1 VTKLKQ
7 GFITLI
13 VNLDSRVAKILKA
26 IDKPTKQRIES
37 VINQLTLTTN
47 PQVNPYKVNLLA
59 IGVIVLVIIG

>member
-1 VTKLKQ
+1 
-7 GFITLI
+7 
-13 VNLDSRVAKILKA
+13 VAKILKA